1 MVQEEF
7 ITLGISANRDTSI
20 RPWKEPGQ
28 TPVPIPPVKQTNN
41 KEFWCRPAVIRKC
54 WARDGKWKAPW
65 LHGQQLHYFQR
76 WCFGLHSLF
85 CKGPFQSST
94 SGWTSMNCWWIGPGW
109 RSSPQQN
116 TNHECCSWRER
127 STSQLIGYLDALF
140 ASSLSHRSL
149 WLCQPVKQ
157 VEKNWFYNKYIIYT
171 NFINSSYKTEQ
182 QE

>member
-1 MVQEEF
+1 MQAHPAVKNQNKPHSASVTSIHRQGSESLF
-7 ITLGISANRDTSI
+7 RHFFNRGYTLKIIPSNSITLSCTVHYI
-20 RPWKEPGQ
+20 
-28 TPVPIPPVKQTNN
+28 
-41 KEFWCRPAVIRKC
+41 PAVIRKC

-65 LHGQQLHYFQR
+65 LHGRQLHYFQR

-85 CKGPFQSST
+85 CKGPFRSST

-149 WLCQPVKQ
+149 WLCQPVK
-157 VEKNWFYNKYIIYT
+157 
-171 NFINSSYKTEQ
+171 
-182 QE
+182 

>member
-1 MVQEEF
+1 MLNLLHKKCKLGGYVRGQMPKNANVICEGSLMINRKCWF
-7 ITLGISANRDTSI
+7 I
-20 RPWKEPGQ
+20 
-28 TPVPIPPVKQTNN
+28 
-41 KEFWCRPAVIRKC
+41 PAVIQKY

-65 LHGQQLHYFQR
+65 LHGRQLHYFQR

-94 SGWTSMNCWWIGPGW
+94 SGWTSTNCWWIGPGW

-116 TNHECCSWRER
+116 MNHECCSWRER

-157 VEKNWFYNKYIIYT
+157 IEKNIAESAATFQTY
-171 NFINSSYKTEQ
+171 SQ
-182 QE
+182 QI

>member
-1 MVQEEF
+1 M
-7 ITLGISANRDTSI
+7 GIHNFGNICKQGHVCQAKGRNQGKPQYPFH
-20 RPWKEPGQ
+20 PWN
-28 TPVPIPPVKQTNN
+28 KQTIQN
-41 KEFWCRPAVIRKC
+41 FDAYVPAVIRKC

-116 TNHECCSWRER
+116 MNHECCSWRER

-149 WLCQPVKQ
+149 WLCQPVK
-157 VEKNWFYNKYIIYT
+157 
-171 NFINSSYKTEQ
+171 
-182 QE
+182 